1 MVKTRADQALV
12 ERGLVKSRSK
22 AQALILA
29 GKIFSGERRIEKAGL
44 PVRPDEPLEIR
55 GRDHPWVSR
64 GGIKLAHGLDYFV
77 WTGEGV
83 VALDIGSPQAAH
95 DVLLSRAR
103 RGLRRDSAP
112 TSSPGN
118 AQR

>member
-29 GKIFSGERRIEKAGL
+29 GKIFSGERRIEKAGQ
-44 PVRPDEPLEIR
+44 PVRPDQPLEIR

-64 GGIKLAHGLDYFV
+64 GGIKLAHGLDHFV
-77 WTGEGV
+77 WTGEGSSRSIS
-83 VALDIGSPQAAH
+83 ALPQAA
-95 DVLLSRAR
+95 
-103 RGLRRDSAP
+103 
-112 TSSPGN
+112 SPMCC
-118 AQR
+118 